1 MECGVKGESRHHE
14 SAIQASMN
22 ASVGQRRDEEQQ
34 ATLDCK
40 HGWAD
45 KNRSIM

>member
-1 MECGVKGESRHHE
+1 MKGESRHHE

-22 ASVGQRRDEEQQ
+22 ASDVGQRRDEEQQ

-40 HGWAD
+40 HG
-45 KNRSIM
+45 